1 MWFVFFLFER
11 IDCYIY
17 RWEVVVLL
25 DDFHFALKQTHDI
38 IVDSL
43 VDLVASVAKGNAV
56 LLVLDVVDEL
66 AHTTGHGVQVLELA
80 NEWQ

>member
-1 MWFVFFLFER
+1 MRFVFFLFER
-11 IDCYIY
+11 IDCYIN
-17 RWEVVVLL
+17 RWQIVVLL

-56 LLVLDVVDEL
+56 LLVLDIIYEF
-66 AHTTGHGVQVLELA
+66 AHATCHGVQVLELA
-80 NEWQ
+80 NER